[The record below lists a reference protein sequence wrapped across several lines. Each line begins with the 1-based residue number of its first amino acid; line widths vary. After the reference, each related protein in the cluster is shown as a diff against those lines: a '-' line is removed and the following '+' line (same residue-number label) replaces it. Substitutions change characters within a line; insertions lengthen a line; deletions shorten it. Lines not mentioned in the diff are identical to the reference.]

1 VFAQA
6 VATMLTSADALRRF
20 LQTLKDYEESIAE
33 FRHSMQRL
41 TSGDANSPELARPLK
56 RIRRAQTAAL
66 KARIRTLDTLAHEL
80 LLANIES
87 LEDAMRALRAT
98 PARIL
103 PCQTVKWVSGAL
115 LRGKL
120 FEIRDMRACMG
131 KSRRVEFINFN
142 GHIFAYVP
150 AARVR
155 GPYGCV
161 REAITAV
168 GGFEAARI
176 ADGPATVEAYGAKAA
191 KIRERVQGDT
201 ALKAMVE
208 RVDAWVSD
216 RHSDPSQRSRI
227 LGDMVSLLLLDAKA
241 ERVMRA
247 ARRSTIA
254 RAGRGVGRGRPAPP
268 KSAARPRP
276 RAAAAGIASVFAYP
290 CRVVFPLR
298 GHPAHCTNMRDALAS
313 VHGW

>member
-1 VFAQA
+1 MSVLALFVTVRAPA
-6 VATMLTSADALRRF
+6 CRLTSVLRVRAGGRPMLTSAEALRCF
-20 LQTLKDYEESIAE
+20 LETLKDHEESIADL
-33 FRHSMQRL
+33 RHS
-41 TSGDANSPELARPLK
+41 
-56 RIRRAQTAAL
+56 
-66 KARIRTLDTLAHEL
+66 
-80 LLANIES
+80 
-87 LEDAMRALRAT
+87 
-98 PARIL
+98 
-103 PCQTVKWVSGAL
+103 
-115 LRGKL
+115 
-120 FEIRDMRACMG
+120 
-131 KSRRVEFINFN
+131 
-142 GHIFAYVP
+142 YVP

-176 ADGPATVEAYGAKAA
+176 ADGPATVEAYCAKAA
-191 KIRERVQGDT
+191 KIRERVQCET
-201 ALKAMVE
+201 ALKDVVE
-208 RVDAWVSD
+208 RVDAWVSG

-254 RAGRGVGRGRPAPP
+254 RAGRGVCRGRPAPP
-268 KSAARPRP
+268 KRVDRPRP
-276 RAAAAGIASVFAYP
+276 RAAAAGIISVFAYP

-298 GHPAHCTNMRDALAS
+298 SHPAHCTNMRAALAS

>member
-1 VFAQA
+1 MSVLALFVTVRAPA
-6 VATMLTSADALRRF
+6 CRPTSVLRVRAGGRPMLTSAEALRCF
-20 LQTLKDYEESIAE
+20 LETLKDHEESIA
-33 FRHSMQRL
+33 
-41 TSGDANSPELARPLK
+41 D
-56 RIRRAQTAAL
+56 
-66 KARIRTLDTLAHEL
+66 
-80 LLANIES
+80 
-87 LEDAMRALRAT
+87 LR
-98 PARIL
+98 
-103 PCQTVKWVSGAL
+103 QS
-115 LRGKL
+115 
-120 FEIRDMRACMG
+120 
-131 KSRRVEFINFN
+131 
-142 GHIFAYVP
+142 YVP

-176 ADGPATVEAYGAKAA
+176 ADGPATVEAYCAKAA
-191 KIRERVQGDT
+191 KIRERVQCET
-201 ALKAMVE
+201 ALKDVVE
-208 RVDAWVSD
+208 RVDAWVSG

-254 RAGRGVGRGRPAPP
+254 RAGRGVCRGRPAPP
-268 KSAARPRP
+268 KRVDRPRP
-276 RAAAAGIASVFAYP
+276 RAAAAGIISVFAYP

-298 GHPAHCTNMRDALAS
+298 SHPAHCTNMRAALAS

>member
-1 VFAQA
+1 MSVLALFVTVRAPA
-6 VATMLTSADALRRF
+6 CRLTSVLRVRAGGRPMLTSAEALRCF
-20 LQTLKDYEESIAE
+20 LETLKDHEESIA
-33 FRHSMQRL
+33 
-41 TSGDANSPELARPLK
+41 D
-56 RIRRAQTAAL
+56 
-66 KARIRTLDTLAHEL
+66 
-80 LLANIES
+80 
-87 LEDAMRALRAT
+87 LR
-98 PARIL
+98 
-103 PCQTVKWVSGAL
+103 QS
-115 LRGKL
+115 
-120 FEIRDMRACMG
+120 
-131 KSRRVEFINFN
+131 
-142 GHIFAYVP
+142 YVP

-176 ADGPATVEAYGAKAA
+176 ADGPATVEAYCAKAA
-191 KIRERVQGDT
+191 KIRERVQCET
-201 ALKAMVE
+201 ALKDVVE
-208 RVDAWVSD
+208 RVDAWVSG

-254 RAGRGVGRGRPAPP
+254 RAGRGVCRGRPAPP
-268 KSAARPRP
+268 KRVDRPRP
-276 RAAAAGIASVFAYP
+276 RAAAAGIISVFAYP

-298 GHPAHCTNMRDALAS
+298 SHPAHCTNMRAALAS

>member
-1 VFAQA
+1 MSVLALFVRAPA
-6 VATMLTSADALRRF
+6 CRLTSVLRVRAGGRPMLTSAEALRCF
-20 LQTLKDYEESIAE
+20 LETLKDHEESIADL
-33 FRHSMQRL
+33 RHS
-41 TSGDANSPELARPLK
+41 
-56 RIRRAQTAAL
+56 
-66 KARIRTLDTLAHEL
+66 
-80 LLANIES
+80 
-87 LEDAMRALRAT
+87 
-98 PARIL
+98 
-103 PCQTVKWVSGAL
+103 
-115 LRGKL
+115 
-120 FEIRDMRACMG
+120 
-131 KSRRVEFINFN
+131 
-142 GHIFAYVP
+142 YVP

-176 ADGPATVEAYGAKAA
+176 ADGPATVEAYCAKAA
-191 KIRERVQGDT
+191 KIRERVQCDT
-201 ALKAMVE
+201 ALKDVVE
-208 RVDAWVSD
+208 RVDAWVSG

-254 RAGRGVGRGRPAPP
+254 RAGRGVCRGRPAPP
-268 KSAARPRP
+268 KRVDRPRP
-276 RAAAAGIASVFAYP
+276 RAAAAGIISVFAYP

-298 GHPAHCTNMRDALAS
+298 SHPAHCTNMRAALAS

>member
-1 VFAQA
+1 MSVLALFVTVRAPA
-6 VATMLTSADALRRF
+6 CRLTSVLRVRAGGRPMLTSAEALRCF
-20 LQTLKDYEESIAE
+20 LETLKDHEESIADL
-33 FRHSMQRL
+33 RHS
-41 TSGDANSPELARPLK
+41 
-56 RIRRAQTAAL
+56 
-66 KARIRTLDTLAHEL
+66 
-80 LLANIES
+80 
-87 LEDAMRALRAT
+87 
-98 PARIL
+98 
-103 PCQTVKWVSGAL
+103 
-115 LRGKL
+115 
-120 FEIRDMRACMG
+120 
-131 KSRRVEFINFN
+131 
-142 GHIFAYVP
+142 YVP

-176 ADGPATVEAYGAKAA
+176 ADGPATVEAYCAKAA
-191 KIRERVQGDT
+191 KIRERVQCDT
-201 ALKAMVE
+201 ALKDVVE
-208 RVDAWVSD
+208 RVDAWVSG

-254 RAGRGVGRGRPAPP
+254 RAGRGVCRGRPAPP
-268 KSAARPRP
+268 KRVDRPRP
-276 RAAAAGIASVFAYP
+276 RAAAAGIISVFAYP

-298 GHPAHCTNMRDALAS
+298 GHPAHCTKMRAALAS

>member
-1 VFAQA
+1 MSVLALFVTVRAPA
-6 VATMLTSADALRRF
+6 CRLTSVLRVRAGGRPMLTSADALRRF
-20 LQTLKDYEESIAE
+20 LETLKDHEESIADL
-33 FRHSMQRL
+33 RHS
-41 TSGDANSPELARPLK
+41 
-56 RIRRAQTAAL
+56 
-66 KARIRTLDTLAHEL
+66 
-80 LLANIES
+80 
-87 LEDAMRALRAT
+87 
-98 PARIL
+98 
-103 PCQTVKWVSGAL
+103 
-115 LRGKL
+115 
-120 FEIRDMRACMG
+120 
-131 KSRRVEFINFN
+131 
-142 GHIFAYVP
+142 YVP

-176 ADGPATVEAYGAKAA
+176 ADGPATVEAYCAKAA
-191 KIRERVQGDT
+191 KIRERVQCET
-201 ALKAMVE
+201 ALKDVVE
-208 RVDAWVSD
+208 RVDAWVSG

-254 RAGRGVGRGRPAPP
+254 RAGRGVCRGRPAPP
-268 KSAARPRP
+268 KRVDRPRP
-276 RAAAAGIASVFAYP
+276 RAAAAGIISVFAYP

-298 GHPAHCTNMRDALAS
+298 SHPAHCTNMRAALAS

>member
-1 VFAQA
+1 MSVLALFVTVRAPA
-6 VATMLTSADALRRF
+6 CRLTSVLRVRAGGRPMLTSAEALRCF
-20 LQTLKDYEESIAE
+20 LETLKDHEESIADL
-33 FRHSMQRL
+33 RHS
-41 TSGDANSPELARPLK
+41 
-56 RIRRAQTAAL
+56 
-66 KARIRTLDTLAHEL
+66 
-80 LLANIES
+80 
-87 LEDAMRALRAT
+87 
-98 PARIL
+98 
-103 PCQTVKWVSGAL
+103 
-115 LRGKL
+115 
-120 FEIRDMRACMG
+120 
-131 KSRRVEFINFN
+131 
-142 GHIFAYVP
+142 YVP

-176 ADGPATVEAYGAKAA
+176 ADGPATVEAYCAKAA
-191 KIRERVQGDT
+191 KIRERVQCET
-201 ALKAMVE
+201 ALKDVVE
-208 RVDAWVSD
+208 RVDAWVSG

-254 RAGRGVGRGRPAPP
+254 RAGRGVCRGRPAPP
-268 KSAARPRP
+268 KRVDRPRP
-276 RAAAAGIASVFAYP
+276 RAAAAGIVSVFAYP

-298 GHPAHCTNMRDALAS
+298 SHPAHCTNMRAALAS

>member
-1 VFAQA
+1 MSVLALFVTVRAPA
-6 VATMLTSADALRRF
+6 CRLTSVLRVRAGGRPMLTSAEALRCF
-20 LQTLKDYEESIAE
+20 LETLKDHEESIADL
-33 FRHSMQRL
+33 RHS
-41 TSGDANSPELARPLK
+41 
-56 RIRRAQTAAL
+56 
-66 KARIRTLDTLAHEL
+66 
-80 LLANIES
+80 
-87 LEDAMRALRAT
+87 
-98 PARIL
+98 
-103 PCQTVKWVSGAL
+103 
-115 LRGKL
+115 
-120 FEIRDMRACMG
+120 
-131 KSRRVEFINFN
+131 
-142 GHIFAYVP
+142 YVP

-176 ADGPATVEAYGAKAA
+176 ADGPATVEAYCAKAA
-191 KIRERVQGDT
+191 KIRERVQCDT
-201 ALKAMVE
+201 ALKDVGE
-208 RVDAWVSD
+208 RVDAWVSG

-254 RAGRGVGRGRPAPP
+254 RAGRGVCRGRPAPP
-268 KSAARPRP
+268 KRVDRPRP
-276 RAAAAGIASVFAYP
+276 RAAAAGIISVFAYP

-298 GHPAHCTNMRDALAS
+298 SHPAHCTNMRAALAS

>member
-1 VFAQA
+1 MSVLALFVTVRAPA
-6 VATMLTSADALRRF
+6 CRLTSVLRVRAGGRPMLTSAEALRCF
-20 LQTLKDYEESIAE
+20 LETLKDHEESIADL
-33 FRHSMQRL
+33 RHS
-41 TSGDANSPELARPLK
+41 
-56 RIRRAQTAAL
+56 
-66 KARIRTLDTLAHEL
+66 
-80 LLANIES
+80 
-87 LEDAMRALRAT
+87 
-98 PARIL
+98 
-103 PCQTVKWVSGAL
+103 
-115 LRGKL
+115 
-120 FEIRDMRACMG
+120 
-131 KSRRVEFINFN
+131 
-142 GHIFAYVP
+142 YVP

-176 ADGPATVEAYGAKAA
+176 ADGPATVEAYCAKAA
-191 KIRERVQGDT
+191 KIRERVQCDT
-201 ALKAMVE
+201 ALKDVVE
-208 RVDAWVSD
+208 RVDAWVSG

-254 RAGRGVGRGRPAPP
+254 RAGRGVCRGRPAPP
-268 KSAARPRP
+268 KRVDRPRP
-276 RAAAAGIASVFAYP
+276 RAAAAGIISVFAYP

-298 GHPAHCTNMRDALAS
+298 SHPAHCTNMRAALAS

>member
-1 VFAQA
+1 MSVLALFVRALA
-6 VATMLTSADALRRF
+6 CRLTSVLRVRAGGRPMLTSAEALRCF
-20 LQTLKDYEESIAE
+20 LETLKDHEESIADL
-33 FRHSMQRL
+33 RHS
-41 TSGDANSPELARPLK
+41 
-56 RIRRAQTAAL
+56 
-66 KARIRTLDTLAHEL
+66 
-80 LLANIES
+80 
-87 LEDAMRALRAT
+87 
-98 PARIL
+98 
-103 PCQTVKWVSGAL
+103 
-115 LRGKL
+115 
-120 FEIRDMRACMG
+120 
-131 KSRRVEFINFN
+131 
-142 GHIFAYVP
+142 YVP

-176 ADGPATVEAYGAKAA
+176 ADGPATVEAYCAKAA
-191 KIRERVQGDT
+191 KIRERVQCDT
-201 ALKAMVE
+201 ALKDVVE
-208 RVDAWVSD
+208 RVDAWVSG

-254 RAGRGVGRGRPAPP
+254 RAGRGVCRGRPAPP
-268 KSAARPRP
+268 KRVDRPRP
-276 RAAAAGIASVFAYP
+276 RAAAAGIISVFAYP

-298 GHPAHCTNMRDALAS
+298 SHPAHCTNMRAALAS

>member
-1 VFAQA
+1 MSVLALFVTVRAPA
-6 VATMLTSADALRRF
+6 CRLTSVLRVRAGGRPMLTSAEALRCF
-20 LQTLKDYEESIAE
+20 LETLKDHEESITDL
-33 FRHSMQRL
+33 RHS
-41 TSGDANSPELARPLK
+41 
-56 RIRRAQTAAL
+56 
-66 KARIRTLDTLAHEL
+66 
-80 LLANIES
+80 
-87 LEDAMRALRAT
+87 
-98 PARIL
+98 
-103 PCQTVKWVSGAL
+103 
-115 LRGKL
+115 
-120 FEIRDMRACMG
+120 
-131 KSRRVEFINFN
+131 
-142 GHIFAYVP
+142 YVP

-176 ADGPATVEAYGAKAA
+176 ADGPATVEAYCAKAA
-191 KIRERVQGDT
+191 KIRERVQCDT
-201 ALKAMVE
+201 ALKDVVE
-208 RVDAWVSD
+208 RVDAWVSG

-268 KSAARPRP
+268 KRVDRPRP
-276 RAAAAGIASVFAYP
+276 RAAAAGIISVFAYP

-298 GHPAHCTNMRDALAS
+298 SHPAHCTNMRAALAS

>member
-1 VFAQA
+1 MSVLALFVTVRAPA
-6 VATMLTSADALRRF
+6 CRLTSVLRVRAGGRPMLTSAEALRCF
-20 LQTLKDYEESIAE
+20 LETLKDHEESIADL
-33 FRHSMQRL
+33 RHS
-41 TSGDANSPELARPLK
+41 
-56 RIRRAQTAAL
+56 
-66 KARIRTLDTLAHEL
+66 
-80 LLANIES
+80 
-87 LEDAMRALRAT
+87 
-98 PARIL
+98 
-103 PCQTVKWVSGAL
+103 
-115 LRGKL
+115 
-120 FEIRDMRACMG
+120 
-131 KSRRVEFINFN
+131 
-142 GHIFAYVP
+142 YVP

-176 ADGPATVEAYGAKAA
+176 ADGPATVEAYCAKAA
-191 KIRERVQGDT
+191 KIRERVQCDT
-201 ALKAMVE
+201 ALKDVVE
-208 RVDAWVSD
+208 QVDAWVSG

-254 RAGRGVGRGRPAPP
+254 RAGRGVCRGRPAPP
-268 KSAARPRP
+268 KRVDRPRP
-276 RAAAAGIASVFAYP
+276 RAAAAGIISVFAYP

-298 GHPAHCTNMRDALAS
+298 SHPAHCTNMRAALAS

>member
-1 VFAQA
+1 MSVLALFVTVRAPA
-6 VATMLTSADALRRF
+6 CRLTSVLRVRAGGRPMLTSADALRRF
-20 LQTLKDYEESIAE
+20 LETLKDYEESIADL
-33 FRHSMQRL
+33 RHS
-41 TSGDANSPELARPLK
+41 
-56 RIRRAQTAAL
+56 
-66 KARIRTLDTLAHEL
+66 
-80 LLANIES
+80 
-87 LEDAMRALRAT
+87 
-98 PARIL
+98 
-103 PCQTVKWVSGAL
+103 
-115 LRGKL
+115 
-120 FEIRDMRACMG
+120 
-131 KSRRVEFINFN
+131 
-142 GHIFAYVP
+142 YVP

-176 ADGPATVEAYGAKAA
+176 ADGPATVEAYCAKAA
-191 KIRERVQGDT
+191 KIRERVQCDT
-201 ALKAMVE
+201 ALKDVVE
-208 RVDAWVSD
+208 RVDAWVSG

-254 RAGRGVGRGRPAPP
+254 RAGRGVCRGRPAPP
-268 KSAARPRP
+268 KRVDRPRP
-276 RAAAAGIASVFAYP
+276 RAAAAGIISVFAYP

-298 GHPAHCTNMRDALAS
+298 SHPAHCTNMRAALAS